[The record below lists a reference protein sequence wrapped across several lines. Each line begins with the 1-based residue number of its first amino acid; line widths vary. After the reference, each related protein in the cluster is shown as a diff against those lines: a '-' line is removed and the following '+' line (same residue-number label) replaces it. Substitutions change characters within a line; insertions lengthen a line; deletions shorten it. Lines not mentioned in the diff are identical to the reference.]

1 MQPRPSLARITL
13 ATLVFAV
20 AATSGIAPAADDSP
34 HPSQLFLQLDT
45 NHDGYISRSEAAS
58 ARGFERAFAEA
69 DDNRD
74 GRLSADEFIKAESIR
89 ERQRAAEFAADSLI
103 TAKVKA
109 ALIKDLQLKAF
120 DVAVETNHGRV
131 LLSGVVDDQQQ
142 AKRAAQLALAV
153 SGVERV
159 ETALKPR

>member
-1 MQPRPSLARITL
+1 MKPRPLLARITL
-13 ATLVFAV
+13 TTLAFA
-20 AATSGIAPAADDSP
+20 AAAAGGVAPAADESP

-45 NHDGYISRSEAAS
+45 NHDGYVSRSEAAS
-58 ARGFERAFAEA
+58 VRGFDRAFAEA
-69 DDNRD
+69 DENRD
-74 GRLSADEFIKAESIR
+74 GKLSADEFIKAESIR
-89 ERQRAAEFAADSLI
+89 ERQRAAEFAADSLV

-131 LLSGVVDDQQQ
+131 LLSGVVDDQRQ

-153 SGVERV
+153 GGVERV
-159 ETALKPR
+159 ENALKPR